1 MQQKV
6 LTFMHSI
13 LVIIMVQS
21 KKKLHLKL
29 FQKFYIQMME
39 LTKVED

>member
-1 MQQKV
+1 MQQKA

-13 LVIIMVQS
+13 LVIIMGQL
-21 KKKLHLKL
+21 KKKLHRKL

-39 LTKVED
+39 LTKGED

>member
-6 LTFMHSI
+6 LTFMLSI
-13 LVIIMVQS
+13 LVIITAQL

-39 LTKVED
+39 LMKGED

>member
-6 LTFMHSI
+6 LTFMLSI
-13 LVIIMVQS
+13 LVIIMVQL
-21 KKKLHLKL
+21 KKKLHPKL
-29 FQKFYIQMME
+29 FQKSYIQMME